1 MENNLQTICE
11 ALSNKKSVLI
21 KVLNVR
27 DLTSIADYFVLCSTR
42 NQKQSQ
48 AAADEVEEKM
58 AELGVKA
65 TRKEGYREGDWI
77 LLDFG
82 DVIVHI
88 FTDEERRHYD
98 FDTLNQRHE
107 RHHNADRTRCTRTK
121 PRYKIRIRCVVDCG
135 DNHTDDGRHRK

>member
-65 TRKEGYREGDWI
+65 TRKEGYIEGDWI

-98 FDTLNQRHE
+98 FDTLWKEAPAEEYHDE
-107 RHHNADRTRCTRTK
+107 GETEK
-121 PRYKIRIRCVVDCG
+121 
-135 DNHTDDGRHRK
+135 

>member
-65 TRKEGYREGDWI
+65 TRKERYREGDWL

-82 DVIVHI
+82 DEIVHI

-98 FDTLNQRHE
+98 FDTLWKEAPAEEYHDE
-107 RHHNADRTRCTRTK
+107 GETEK
-121 PRYKIRIRCVVDCG
+121 
-135 DNHTDDGRHRK
+135 